1 MSGSRGTVGAL
12 AAAGLLFGLAALAL
26 VLTDDHQDIGGPFV
40 VLALTLGWSFIGTG
54 LYAIWRRPEQPIG
67 RLMTLVGFLWFLGAL
82 PESGSALVHTI
93 GLALGGLWAGPLVH
107 LLVAFPSGRV
117 ADGLERT
124 VVRLGYAIPLLQPL
138 ALVFYGQP
146 ASDCRQCPANLLLI
160 SDNETAWNVAM
171 LVLGAGGVAML
182 AGVCVV
188 LVRRWRRSGPV
199 QRRALAPVVWTGGAI
214 AVVGVIGVIP
224 QLAGAEGA
232 SDVMEFLLIALI
244 TAVPFAFLLGLL
256 RSSLS
261 RADAVSTLVERVGT
275 TSVRDAL
282 ARALGDSELSLAYW
296 LPRPGEYV
304 DADGRLVEL
313 PPPGAERAVTE
324 IEHDGGRVAAI
335 IHDAA
340 LLEEPELVRA
350 AGAAAGLA
358 LRNERLD
365 AELRAR
371 YEELRASRAR
381 LVAAGDAARR
391 QIERDLHDGAQ
402 QHLVS
407 LALTLR
413 LARSSS
419 EPQSKTAGLLDS
431 AIEELKQGLAELR
444 ELARGI
450 HPAVLTERGLEP
462 ALAGLAARAPVPV
475 TVSAELDERLPP
487 PMESAA
493 YFLVCEALTNVAK
506 YASAGEAEV
515 SIRLDDGHVVI
526 EVRDDGIGGADPSAG
541 TGLSGIADRVAALDG
556 VLVVESP
563 PGGGTVVHAELPH
576 RVAPLAAV

>member
-1 MSGSRGTVGAL
+1 V
-12 AAAGLLFGLAALAL
+12 
-26 VLTDDHQDIGGPFV
+26 
-40 VLALTLGWSFIGTG
+40 
-54 LYAIWRRPEQPIG
+54 WRRPEQPIG

-82 PESGSALVHTI
+82 PESDSPLVFTA

-107 LLVAFPSGRV
+107 LLVAFPTGRV
-117 ADGLERT
+117 APGLERA
-124 VVRLGYAIPLLQPL
+124 VVRLGYALPLLQI
-138 ALVFYGQP
+138 LVLP
-146 ASDCRQCPANLLLI
+146 VLSNAARDCPSCPDNLLLI
-160 SDNETAWNVAM
+160 SAEDGLSDVLMVVLGVAAVAM
-171 LVLGAGGVAML
+171 LIGVGL
-182 AGVCVV
+182 V

-199 QRRALAPVVWTGGAI
+199 QRRALAPVIWTGAAI
-214 AVVGVIGVIP
+214 VVVGVTGVIP
-224 QLAGAEGA
+224 QMIGAKTAE
-232 SDVMEFLLIALI
+232 DVMSAILIGLI
-244 TAVPFAFLLGLL
+244 TALPFAFLAGLL
-256 RSSLS
+256 RSSLE
-261 RADAVSTLVERVGT
+261 RATAVSALVERVGA

-282 ARALGDSELSLAYW
+282 AEALGDRGLSLAYW
-296 LPRPGEYV
+296 LPRPGGYV
-304 DADGRLVEL
+304 DPDGRPVEL

-324 IEHDGGRVAAI
+324 IEHDGYRVAAI
-335 IHDAA
+335 VHDAA

-413 LARSSS
+413 LARSSAV
-419 EPQSKTAGLLDS
+419 PDSKTATLLDG
-431 AIEELKQGLAELR
+431 AIGELKQGLSELR

-450 HPAVLTERGLEP
+450 HPAVLTERGLEA

-475 TVSAELDERLPP
+475 TVSWALEERLPP
-487 PMESAA
+487 ELESAA

-506 YASAGEAEV
+506 YASATEAEV
-515 SIRLDDGHVVI
+515 SLQVEAGHVVI
-526 EVRDDGIGGADPSAG
+526 DVRDDGIGGADPSSG
-541 TGLSGIADRVAALDG
+541 SGLSGIADRVAALDG
-556 VLVVESP
+556 LLVVESP
-563 PGGGTVVHAELPH
+563 PGLGTVVHAELPH
-576 RVAPLAAV
+576 RVASPAVVA